1 MIIASLV
8 AAWVSS
14 FAARVAPKPFI
25 SVAANPLWTPKTYL
39 KSGTALSVVSS
50 Q

>member
-1 MIIASLV
+1 MTIASLV
-8 AAWVSS
+8 ADWVGS

-25 SVAANPLWTPKTYL
+25 SAAANPLWIPRTYL
-39 KSGTALSVVSS
+39 RSGTALSAVSR